1 MKTTSISLKCHHQQQ
16 PQIPITTLNLQKI
29 PEPSK
34 TTKIVIEDYD
44 QTTSYSP
51 PLYDS
56 STSNSCS
63 PDSSEEASTSYSDEK
78 ENNFCKNCFDKKEEI
93 RENKN
98 SETTE
103 WAIRPDAKWK
113 VRSIGLLAAIL
124 PVCVGDQNK
133 FLVASFHD
141 LRQLRQTIRYL
152 FKFKKW
158 KFFSALVEKKTVS
171 DSYSNQNQV
180 EVWIRD
186 VYSIFHDHYTSLE
199 KDKGIACYLCLAY
212 SFTLQYDRI
221 ANFTIPSTMCPGLK
235 SIFPPVSY
243 SIGVWK
249 PQKYI
254 WLMVLALHLPPR
266 FFYAIVYKNHYSL
279 GDSIHRTKRWF
290 CVIVKL
296 HYFLLV
302 IEALGL
308 TAVSVIDIESN
319 FKVHACCFAL
329 WLIPFN
335 LNMLFNN
342 LLHYHSGIRKLR
354 PMHDRVFQ
362 IKCAL
367 FLVGYPLSM
376 STGFSYLTFVLTCNT
391 IPYATFSIAE
401 YFLIGINS
409 LFYFLL
415 IWEFDGTKLEVYV
428 KHRKPILV
436 RNQQRMMEL
445 RKNKLKNNER

>member
-124 PVCVGDQNK
+124 P
-133 FLVASFHD
+133 
-141 LRQLRQTIRYL
+141 
-152 FKFKKW
+152 
-158 KFFSALVEKKTVS
+158 
-171 DSYSNQNQV
+171 
-180 EVWIRD
+180 
-186 VYSIFHDHYTSLE
+186 
-199 KDKGIACYLCLAY
+199 GIACYLCLAY

>member
-1 MKTTSISLKCHHQQQ
+1 MQTTSISLKCHHQQP
-16 PQIPITTLNLQKI
+16 PQIPITALNLQKI

-44 QTTSYSP
+44 PTTSYSP

-124 PVCVGDQNK
+124 P
-133 FLVASFHD
+133 
-141 LRQLRQTIRYL
+141 
-152 FKFKKW
+152 
-158 KFFSALVEKKTVS
+158 
-171 DSYSNQNQV
+171 
-180 EVWIRD
+180 
-186 VYSIFHDHYTSLE
+186 
-199 KDKGIACYLCLAY
+199 GIACYLCLAY

-254 WLMVLALHLPPR
+254 WLMVLAMHLPPR

-319 FKVHACCFAL
+319 FS
-329 WLIPFN
+329 W
-335 LNMLFNN
+335 
-342 LLHYHSGIRKLR
+342 
-354 PMHDRVFQ
+354 
-362 IKCAL
+362 
-367 FLVGYPLSM
+367 FLYM
-376 STGFSYLTFVLTCNT
+376 R
-391 IPYATFSIAE
+391 I
-401 YFLIGINS
+401 
-409 LFYFLL
+409 
-415 IWEFDGTKLEVYV
+415 
-428 KHRKPILV
+428 
-436 RNQQRMMEL
+436 
-445 RKNKLKNNER
+445 

>member
-1 MKTTSISLKCHHQQQ
+1 MQTTSISLKCHHQQP
-16 PQIPITTLNLQKI
+16 PQIPITALNLQKI

-93 RENKN
+93 REIK
-98 SETTE
+98 
-103 WAIRPDAKWK
+103 
-113 VRSIGLLAAIL
+113 IL
-124 PVCVGDQNK
+124 KQQNGQ
-133 FLVASFHD
+133 LD
-141 LRQLRQTIRYL
+141 LMRNGKLGRL
-152 FKFKKW
+152 
-158 KFFSALVEKKTVS
+158 
-171 DSYSNQNQV
+171 
-180 EVWIRD
+180 
-186 VYSIFHDHYTSLE
+186 
-199 KDKGIACYLCLAY
+199 GIACYLCLAY

-221 ANFTIPSTMCPGLK
+221 ANFTIPSTMCPYWCLETT
-235 SIFPPVSY
+235 
-243 SIGVWK
+243 
-249 PQKYI
+249 KYI

-319 FKVHACCFAL
+319 FSCSRLLFCFMAY
-329 WLIPFN
+329 PFN